1 MISKDEIMAFAN
13 ETGLAPTVV
22 EKDYVLGWLLA
33 GIYKNAI
40 LSSSWIFK
48 GGTCIKKC
56 YFETYRFSEDLD
68 FTLKDQSHLEAG
80 FLTEQFSS
88 ISNWIGENVGL
99 VIPSDRSKF
108 DIHPNK
114 RNTISCE
121 GRIYYESYF
130 VAGKRE
136 LPKVKVDLTAD
147 ELLALPPVE
156 RKIFHGYSDDPDE
169 GISAKCYSF
178 EELFA
183 EKVRALSE
191 RGRPRD
197 LYDVVNLYRNENI
210 PTPSV
215 LRDLLGKKCAFKN
228 IATPTL
234 DGILIFKDELLA
246 NWEPMLGH
254 QLPALL
260 SIDTYLEALPAFF
273 SWLERI
279 TPSIGST
286 SISIPSILNSVSTE
300 GAAYRPRYGH
310 LRLTN
315 MRGESLEIIRFAAG
329 NRLCVDLGYQGST
342 RRVEPYSLRETQAG
356 NILLYAVK
364 SQTGE
369 IRGYRVDKIES
380 ASVTNQVFR
389 PRYLVELS
397 PSSQLSAPRRFG
409 DTSSLGLPRRSGESM
424 RSKSTRNSSGPKHQF
439 KCSYCGKIFTKST
452 YSTSLNP
459 HKNKSGWACPGRIGY
474 FVKTIY

>member
-1 MISKDEIMAFAN
+1 MITKDEIMAFAN

-33 GIYKNAI
+33 AIYENP
-40 LSSSWIFK
+40 LLNSSWVFK

-68 FTLKDQSHLEAG
+68 FTLMDQSHLEEG
-80 FLTEQFSS
+80 FLIEQFSS
-88 ISNWIGENVGL
+88 ISEWINENVGL
-99 VIPSDRSKF
+99 VIPHDRLKF
-108 DIHPNK
+108 DIYQNK

-121 GRIYYESYF
+121 GRIYYESHF

-136 LPKVKVDLTAD
+136 LPKIKLDLTAD
-147 ELLALPPVE
+147 ELLALPPVD
-156 RKIFHGYSDDPDE
+156 RKIFHGYSDDPE
-169 GISAKCYSF
+169 KGISAKCYSF

-183 EKVRALSE
+183 EKVRALGQ

-197 LYDVVNLYRNENI
+197 LYDVVNLFRNENI

-215 LRDLLGKKCAFKN
+215 LRDLLSKKCAFKN
-228 IATPTL
+228 IAIPTL
-234 DGILIFKDELLA
+234 DSILVFKDELLA

-254 QLPALL
+254 QLPSLL
-260 SIDTYLEALPAFF
+260 KIDTYLEALPEFF

-279 TPSIGST
+279 AVSGGAITGST
-286 SISIPSILNSVSTE
+286 ASLLRSVSSE
-300 GAAYRPRYGH
+300 GEAYRPRYGH

-329 NRLCVDLGYQGST
+329 NRLCVDLRYQGSV
-342 RRVEPYSLRETQAG
+342 RRIEPYSLRETQAG
-356 NILLYAVK
+356 EILLYAVK

-369 IRGYRVDKIES
+369 IRGYRIDRIEG

-397 PSSQLSAPRRFG
+397 PSSQPSAPRRFG
-409 DTSSLGLPRRSGESM
+409 SHTSLGLPRKTGRTTRTRS
-424 RSKSTRNSSGPKHQF
+424 TTGPKYQF
-439 KCSYCGKIFTKST
+439 KCSYCGKVFTKVTNS
-452 YSTSLNP
+452 SSLNP
-459 HKNKSGWACPGRIGY
+459 HKNKNGYPCPGRMGY

>member
-1 MISKDEIMAFAN
+1 MISKDEIMAFAS
-13 ETGLAPTVV
+13 ETGLAPNVV

-33 GIYKNAI
+33 AIYKNS
-40 LSSSWIFK
+40 LLNPTWVFK

-68 FTLKDQSHLEAG
+68 FTLIDHNHLQET
-80 FLTEQFSS
+80 FLKEQFTL
-88 ISNWIGENVGL
+88 ISDWLNENVGL
-99 VIPSDRSKF
+99 VVPPDRLKF
-108 DIHPNK
+108 DIYENK
-114 RNTISCE
+114 RKTTSCE
-121 GRIYYESYF
+121 GKIYYESYF

-136 LPKVKVDLTAD
+136 LPKVKLDLTAD
-147 ELLALPPVE
+147 EILVLPPVE
-156 RKIFHGYSDDPDE
+156 RNIFHGYSDDPEE
-169 GISAKCYSF
+169 GINAKCYSY

-183 EKVRALSE
+183 EKVRALGE

-197 LYDVVNLYRNENI
+197 LYDVINLFRNEQT
-210 PTPSV
+210 PAPSV
-215 LRDLLGKKCAFKN
+215 LRDVLGKKCAFKS
-228 IATPTL
+228 IDIPTL
-234 DGILIFKDELLA
+234 KSVLVFKDELFA

-260 SIDTYLEALPAFF
+260 SIDTYLQTLPEFF

-279 TPSIGST
+279 KTSASGVAISTPSI
-286 SISIPSILNSVSTE
+286 LRSVSSDGE
-300 GAAYRPRYGH
+300 AYRPRYGH

-315 MRGESLEIIRFAAG
+315 MRGGSLEIIRFAAG
-329 NRLCVDLGYQGST
+329 NRLCVDLGYQGSV

-356 NILLYAVK
+356 DILLYAVK

-369 IRGYRVDKIES
+369 IRGYRVDRIES

-397 PSSQLSAPRRFG
+397 PTTQLSAPKSLGNRSR
-409 DTSSLGLPRRSGESM
+409 LGLPARPGKITRS
-424 RSKSTRNSSGPKHQF
+424 RSTRTSSGPKHQF
-439 KCSYCGKIFTKST
+439 KCSYCGKTFTKST

-459 HKNKSGWACPGRIGY
+459 HKDKNGRPCPGRSGY
-474 FVKTIY
+474 FIKTIY

>member
-13 ETGLAPTVV
+13 ETGLTPAVV

-33 GIYKNAI
+33 GIYENTV

-68 FTLKDQSHLEAG
+68 FTLKDEGHLKEN

-88 ISNWIGENVGL
+88 ISSWLSESVGL
-99 VIPSDRSKF
+99 VVPSDRLKF
-108 DIHPNK
+108 DIYQNK
-114 RNTISCE
+114 RSTLSCE

-136 LPKVKVDLTAD
+136 LPKIKLDLTAD
-147 ELLALPPVE
+147 ELLVLPPVD
-156 RKIFHGYSDDPDE
+156 RKIFHGYSDDPE
-169 GISAKCYSF
+169 NGISAKCYSF

-183 EKVRALSE
+183 EKVRALAQ

-197 LYDVVNLYRNENI
+197 LYDVVNLFRNDNI
-210 PTPSV
+210 PAPSV

-228 IATPTL
+228 IAIPTL
-234 DGILIFKDELLA
+234 NSILLFKDELLA
-246 NWEPMLGH
+246 NWEPMLAH
-254 QLPALL
+254 QLPSLL
-260 SIDTYLEALPAFF
+260 KIDTYLDALPEFF
-273 SWLERI
+273 SWLD
-279 TPSIGST
+279 G
-286 SISIPSILNSVSTE
+286 ISASGGPMTTASSVLKSVSTQ
-300 GAAYRPRYGH
+300 GDVYRPRYGH

-315 MRGESLEIIRFAAG
+315 TRGGSLEIIRFAAG
-329 NRLCVDLGYQGST
+329 NRLCVDLRYEGSI
-342 RRVEPYSLRETQAG
+342 RRIEPYSLRETQAG
-356 NILLYAVK
+356 QILLYAVK

-369 IRGYRVDKIES
+369 IRSYRIDRIEG

-397 PSSQLSAPRRFG
+397 PSSQPSAPRRFG
-409 DTSSLGLPRRSGESM
+409 SSSSLGLPRPTTKSRRTRSTFS
-424 RSKSTRNSSGPKHQF
+424 PKYQYR
-439 KCSYCGKIFTKST
+439 CSYCGKTFTKGT
-452 YSTSLNP
+452 YNSSLNP
-459 HKNKSGWACPGRIGY
+459 HKNKNGYPCPGRTGY
-474 FVKTIY
+474 FIKTVF